1 MIMSIGTM
9 SAPINS
15 FNSLTGSQATRKT
28 AVPKLKQLSIKRE
41 VDRTRRSP
49 GWDRWTTAN
58 AISLLDKLTARCGP
72 DIFRD
77 QYSNSASNGVEVSL

>member
-1 MIMSIGTM
+1 MGTSYCDAIATVSAAYQSARMIMSIGTM

-49 GWDRWTTAN
+49 GWDR
-58 AISLLDKLTARCGP
+58 
-72 DIFRD
+72 
-77 QYSNSASNGVEVSL
+77 